1 MGCLNI
7 MQNKA
12 DNLVYAGFF
21 VRLAAYIIDS
31 IIVGAASIVVRF
43 PIWLTK
49 IANPDNFLV
58 TDFIFE
64 YSVADI
70 LFYLLSV
77 TYFVLLTYFTGSTL
91 GKKLFNIK
99 IISTEGRKYTFFEIL
114 FRETVGRFLAEL
126 IIYIGYFV
134 VGIDKN
140 KRGLHDYLSDTCVV
154 YCHEKKVYVDSPVY
168 YNNINTSSLNIGN
181 DVFVDENNIQK

>member
-1 MGCLNI
+1 

-21 VRLAAYIIDS
+21 VRLAAYIIDL
-31 IIVGAASIVVRF
+31 IIVGTASIVVRF

-154 YCHEKKVYVDSPVY
+154 YCHEKKVYVDPPVY

-181 DVFVDENNIQK
+181 GVFVDENNIQQ